1 MVQKNYLLDT
11 AQATYKIERLAL
23 EVAEHLQGD
32 DASLIIIGIRNSG
45 MVIADKISL
54 LIQQYISV
62 PVETINITLDK
73 TKPVDIVLSKQLDF
87 NDKNILLVDDV
98 ANSGK
103 TLLYALKPLLAFHPK
118 RIQTLVLVERMHKL
132 FPVKP
137 DFVGLSVAT
146 TLQDNII
153 VEVEGDEITGAYIA

>member
-1 MVQKNYLLDT
+1 MAYLSGIT
-11 AQATYKIERLAL
+11 ETYAI
-23 EVAEHLQGD
+23 
-32 DASLIIIGIRNSG
+32 
-45 MVIADKISL
+45 
-54 LIQQYISV
+54 
-62 PVETINITLDK
+62 
-73 TKPVDIVLSKQLDF
+73 PVDIVLSKQLDF